1 MRKCKKTACFALVL
15 ALCVFML
22 TGCFEP
28 EKDAAETIDILYRA
42 TVNRETG
49 AAEEFGVP
57 ASKVE
62 DILEASHSYN
72 AELLKMDFEANG
84 FYLSD
89 ETIREIL
96 EAREEMYSNLKC
108 TCTISSESKKSV
120 CVTISTQYY
129 DEPAIAEKA
138 AKKTLNKAFEE
149 NIMHMSEKQLQRKL
163 GEYYA
168 DYLIKGYQKAKPEDG
183 ERTIY
188 VSCTVQHSLWFP
200 NDINEFAKVLGDAIS
215 GQ

>member
-1 MRKCKKTACFALVL
+1 MRKCKKLACFVL
-15 ALCVFML
+15 SLAFCVSML

-28 EKDAAETIDILYRA
+28 KKDAAETIAMLYKA
-42 TVNRETG
+42 AVNNETDAG
-49 AAEEFGVP
+49 EEFGVP
-57 ASKVE
+57 ASKIE
-62 DILEASHSYN
+62 DVLEACNNYN
-72 AELLKMDFEANG
+72 AEMLKKDFEANG

-89 ETIREIL
+89 ETIRRIID
-96 EAREEMYSNLKC
+96 ARDKMYSNLQC
-108 TCTISSESKKSV
+108 TCTVSSESKKSV

-149 NIMHMSEKQLQRKL
+149 NIMHMSQKQLQRKL

-168 DYLIKGYQKAKPEDG
+168 DYLIKGYEKAKPEDV

-188 VSCTVQHSLWFP
+188 VSCTVQHSMWFP
-200 NDINEFAKVLGDAIS
+200 NDIDEFAKVLGDAIS